1 MDLKLKPFNG
11 KKRKKTKMERV
22 ADSLAPLEEQTQQI
36 NAADEDDF
44 QASKNLV
51 EDPNE
56 VQWKDLLRFEPV
68 VLAIIIVSLCFIA
81 FLVYNISLMPE
92 IQK

>member
-1 MDLKLKPFNG
+1 MKPFNG
-11 KKRKKTKMERV
+11 RKERKKKMERV
-22 ADSLAPLEEQTQQI
+22 ADSLAPLEEQNQKI

-44 QASKNLV
+44 QASKNAV

-56 VQWKDLLRFEPV
+56 VQWKDLLKPEPV
-68 VLAIIIVSLCFIA
+68 VLAIIIASLCFIA
-81 FLVYNISLMPE
+81 FIVYNISIMPE